1 MTPKVKQVIKKQKFR
16 RRLWVAAAPAFLRL
30 MMMLL
35 VIGAFIGGIA
45 CLWLKAANDPRFLM
59 DGETLAMAG
68 AVREC
73 PESVASLE
81 AIGKKFSNRSLLDP
95 LLLADIEKS
104 YGQSV
109 WIKRINRMRR
119 HFPNRIELEFLIR
132 MPVAQVRQNGKY
144 WLIDA
149 DAVLLPVT
157 SSTQPFPAL
166 PEIAEA
172 TSGVIGKRPGQAG
185 EVWIDNG
192 VAGALGVM
200 RAFWASPLAQVLPIE
215 RVVVVGG
222 AFQDQDNQRQETARR
237 YEVVSSSGA
246 VVRWGTFNPGE
257 MPGELTSAEKLW
269 QLQELVRREDAN
281 RPGICFDIRTKLPG
295 YSLL

>member
-1 MTPKVKQVIKKQKFR
+1 MTPKVKQVIKKQQFR
-16 RRLWVAAAPAFLRL
+16 RRLWVAAAPTFLRL
-30 MMMLL
+30 FMLL
-35 VIGAFIGGIA
+35 VVIGAFVGGIA

-59 DGETLAMAG
+59 DGDTLAMAG

-73 PESVASLE
+73 PESVLELE
-81 AIGKKFSNRSLLDP
+81 AIGKKFNKRSLLDP
-95 LLLADIEKS
+95 LLLADIETA

-132 MPVAQVRQNGKY
+132 MPVAQVRQNGRY

-149 DAVLLPVT
+149 DAVLLPV
-157 SSTQPFPAL
+157 SGSEQPFPAL

-172 TSGVIGKRPGQAG
+172 TAGVIGQRPRKAG
-185 EVWIDNG
+185 EAWSDNG
-192 VAGALGVM
+192 VMGALGVM
-200 RAFWASPLAQVLPIE
+200 RAFWASPMAQVLPIE

-222 AFQDQDNQRQETARR
+222 AFRDQENHTQEVARR
-237 YEVVSSSGA
+237 YEVVSTSGA
-246 VVRWGTFNPGE
+246 VVRWGTYNPGE
-257 MPGELTSAEKLW
+257 IPGELTSAEKLW

-281 RPGICFDIRTKLPG
+281 RPGICFDIRTRLPG